1 MKGHYEQEEYL
12 SRSAWKQCYK
22 EETPQRTNTSKVK
35 HALASLVMCGV
46 SLKYSGLPSFYCEI
60 VLLKK
65 REGAGG
71 PEVCVCG
78 GGGGGGEKNNP
89 EEKTLKVKKINLTLK

>member
-35 HALASLVMCGV
+35 HALASLVMFGV
-46 SLKYSGLPSFYCEI
+46 SLTYSGLPFSIVKSFF
-60 VLLKK
+60 KK

-71 PEVCVCG
+71 PEEG
-78 GGGGGGEKNNP
+78 GGGVGGGRRKIQK
-89 EEKTLKVKKINLTLK
+89 KTP